1 MTTDYAVV
9 GVKNKV
15 KDRCPQ
21 TKVGLFFWLTQ
32 VEICPWRVGKVP
44 TDVGGTIFSESR
56 KNAHR
61 HRWDFFFCLLQ
72 VELIREEYG
81 CNGLPINKERMLVS
95 FRFGDVNPHLGEA
108 RGGVV
113 KDPLAG
119 ASQIGLW
126 IGYDVIHYQDE

>member
-1 MTTDYAVV
+1 MD
-9 GVKNKV
+9 
-15 KDRCPQ
+15 
-21 TKVGLFFWLTQ
+21 
-32 VEICPWRVGKVP
+32 ICPWRVGKVP
-44 TDVGGTIFSESR
+44 TDVGGTTFSESR

-61 HRWDFFFCLLQ
+61 HRWDFFFLCLLQ
-72 VELIREEYG
+72 VELIRKEYS

-108 RGGVV
+108 RGEVV